1 MRENPQAGQ
10 NNKHRTIASKTS
22 RPEDYTRYSNTRR
35 ASKVMIKQKMNL
47 YASKLK
53 EPLRENPKRFWTYV
67 KTTAKPN
74 RYPNFLRDGQHI
86 VSDTK
91 QMADMFNI
99 HFQSV
104 FNTNELV
111 DNAIPG
117 VFPSCTNAEDQLSNI
132 QLTPPGV
139 ENALNTIDPK
149 NPHAGPDKIPC
160 RLLKELA
167 PQIACLLCRLFN
179 LSLSLG
185 VFPDRWKLA
194 DLTPI
199 FKKDD
204 FTLII
209 DLSRCYASSQKF

>member
-1 MRENPQAGQ
+1 MFLSAVVLHIPICTARNVNDHGTDHPWVDQELLELLKLK
-10 NNKHRTIASKTS
+10 NKHRTIASKTS

-35 ASKVMIKQKMNL
+35 ASKVMIKQKKNL

-53 EPLRENPKRFWTYV
+53 ESLRENPKRFWTYV

-117 VFPSCTNAEDQLSNI
+117 VFP
-132 QLTPPGV
+132 
-139 ENALNTIDPK
+139 
-149 NPHAGPDKIPC
+149 
-160 RLLKELA
+160 
-167 PQIACLLCRLFN
+167 
-179 LSLSLG
+179 
-185 VFPDRWKLA
+185 
-194 DLTPI
+194 
-199 FKKDD
+199 
-204 FTLII
+204 
-209 DLSRCYASSQKF
+209 

>member
-1 MRENPQAGQ
+1 
-10 NNKHRTIASKTS
+10 
-22 RPEDYTRYSNTRR
+22 
-35 ASKVMIKQKMNL
+35 MIKQKKNL

-53 EPLRENPKRFWTYV
+53 ESLRENPKRFWTYV

-74 RYPNFLRDGQHI
+74 RSPNFLRVGQHI

-111 DNAIPG
+111 DNTIPG
-117 VFPSCTNAEDQLSNI
+117 VFPSCTNAENQLSNI
-132 QLTPPGV
+132 QLTPPEV
-139 ENALNTIDPK
+139 ENALNTIDPNK
-149 NPHAGPDKIPC
+149 SPGPDKIPG

-167 PQIACLLCRLFN
+167 PQIACSLCRLFN

-194 DLTPI
+194 DLLQFLKRTI
-199 FKKDD
+199 
-204 FTLII
+204 
-209 DLSRCYASSQKF
+209 SHW